1 MDTLTKTIVEEV
13 IKDLEIAEEYA
24 KKKAEENYPKEHLH
38 QVYAEMGYLKG
49 ILNVSKIKLESLKYI
64 YNVFESPAGNKDKE
78 KEEIQSEVNQGIV
91 LSKEAAFENRDIY
104 LKASWGKNYFYGI
117 EITLKGTKDK
127 NGEDL
132 TFYWDNDHWLYN
144 LATEDKEAIEDAKED
159 LTERE
164 TLFVITFLKELVD
177 RGVLKG
183 KEEEEK
189 ESTSSFTPPD
199 SIPLVKITG
208 GGHTESTGFDAHGR
222 NLKDRE
228 D

>member
-1 MDTLTKTIVEEV
+1 MEAIVKTIVEEV

-24 KKKAEENYPKEHLH
+24 RKRAEEDYPKEHMH

-49 ILNVSKIKLESLKYI
+49 VLSVSKIKLESLKHV
-64 YNVFESPAGNKDKE
+64 YNIFDSPAANKE
-78 KEEIQSEVNQGIV
+78 KEEIESEVNQGIV

-127 NGEDL
+127 NGENL

-144 LATEDKEAIEDAKED
+144 LAIGNKGTIEEAKED

-177 RGVLKG
+177 RGVLKILQ
-183 KEEEEK
+183 K
-189 ESTSSFTPPD
+189 
-199 SIPLVKITG
+199 
-208 GGHTESTGFDAHGR
+208 
-222 NLKDRE
+222 
-228 D
+228 